1 MVGLFNLSTLTARQ
15 NLNKTDDQSRIT
27 VERLSTGKINNGPAG
42 RKVADFITSVA
53 LRNDEN
59 SYKAILDSL
68 PRATSVLQTADGAGQ
83 QISAITARLKDLSYR
98 ATSSG
103 SNVERSALQLEFA
116 KLTEEIDR
124 ISTTANFNG
133 TKLLDGTLDTAS
145 KLNSDRRL
153 NSITSSLNVGTSVL
167 DGSGIVIGQGSNVN
181 ALTVTGIGTTNGVI
195 SAFSLVGRGSFSDA
209 TNSINANE
217 LAALPAAI
225 NGSVVVGD
233 IGDDTGNQASSYDL
247 SINLNGQTFSA
258 SNVNLNTGGNY
269 TLYLGG
275 NTSTGATVSVTLG
288 AQTFTNDAAETIFRT
303 DLASALNV
311 ATGTVAATAPFFTP
325 TVRDT
330 FIADFNAGITSSDI
344 TITGNAANAGIFI
357 TVGGT
362 SYTTANSA
370 SINLTAPANQTV
382 NLYANGEANSGYI
395 KLNLKESQFFDN
407 TNAARNDF
415 RDKILA
421 DLTGVRL
428 DYKQAFNIRTS
439 DLGTEFFSNTGTP
452 FTVTVADGSS
462 GDINLVGSLET
473 INVSG
478 VYNKTSG
485 NQDVSLLINGK
496 AYTATAVDLDSAT
509 TLAFTNA
516 QTGTTITLNKD
527 ATKNTDPISSQANLD
542 DLLKKLK
549 NDLDG
554 ITIYQSRQI
563 GSGSLDQF
571 KPGTFDG
578 TQLDGL
584 DGFSFQLTSSSFG
597 IINENDQ
604 SSKPTTPA
612 FEGFRVSAETAAT
625 DGYVSVVINGET
637 FRTADGFFDGKST
650 NLRDNLENGKLVL
663 TNDRDTS
670 ETFVIDLSK
679 ATSTGI
685 NIDSDLSARGLEDA
699 LNKVFNTT
707 RETKLSF
714 QVGLD
719 VADKISLNIGGLT
732 TDDLFK
738 NADGQTRVLD
748 ISTIAGANEA
758 INVLT
763 LANEKVSSALAE
775 ITSAFARFE
784 NVKESVR
791 TAIKNLSEARDPIE
805 NADIAEESSKYAE
818 LQVLRDVATAVL
830 TTENQKNR
838 SLSRLIG

>member
-15 NLNKTDDQSRIT
+15 NLNKTDDQSRVT

-103 SNVERSALQLEFA
+103 SNVERQALQLEFA

-153 NSITSSLNVGTSVL
+153 NEVTSSLNVGSTAL
-167 DGSGIVIGQGSNVN
+167 DGGQIVINRGDSSNTLSVN
-181 ALTVTGIGTTNGVI
+181 YINDAELALFIQDFNNGIAAGDFAGYANDA
-195 SAFSLVGRGSFSDA
+195 SAFA
-209 TNSINANE
+209 
-217 LAALPAAI
+217 
-225 NGSVVVGD
+225 
-233 IGDDTGNQASSYDL
+233 
-247 SINLNGQTFSA
+247 
-258 SNVNLNTGGNY
+258 VNLT
-269 TLYLGG
+269 LGG
-275 NTSTGATVSVTLG
+275 VVFEN
-288 AQTFTNDAAETIFRT
+288 
-303 DLASALNV
+303 
-311 ATGTVAATAPFFTP
+311 AATAPDLSNASTGTTFRLYTNGA
-325 TVRDT
+325 DT
-330 FIADFNAGITSSDI
+330 T
-344 TITGNAANAGIFI
+344 
-357 TVGGT
+357 
-362 SYTTANSA
+362 NSA
-370 SINLTAPANQTV
+370 SITFTLKQTQDFNLAGSGDNFV
-382 NLYANGEANSGYI
+382 N
-395 KLNLKESQFFDN
+395 KLV
-407 TNAARNDF
+407 
-415 RDKILA
+415 A
-421 DLTGVRL
+421 DLTNVKI
-428 DYKQAFNIRTS
+428 DQKDAFSIKTS
-439 DLGTEFFSNTGTP
+439 DLGTEYFSIS
-452 FTVTVADGSS
+452 VADPFGVSIAAGST

-478 VYNKTSG
+478 TFTNSTA
-485 NQDVSLLINGK
+485 QDVSLLINGK
-496 AYTATAVDLDSAT
+496 AYVATAVDLANDVT
-509 TLAFTNA
+509 QTIAFVNA
-516 QTGTTITLNKD
+516 QTGTTITL
-527 ATKNTDPISSQANLD
+527 TKNAISQTALANQSDLD

-554 ITIYQSRQI
+554 VTVYQARQI

-571 KPGTFDG
+571 KPGVFDG
-578 TQLDGL
+578 TQLDGI
-584 DGFSFQLTSSSFG
+584 DGFDFELTTSSYG

-604 SSKPTTPA
+604 SSKPTTPV
-612 FEGFRVSAETAAT
+612 FEGFRVGAETAAT

-637 FRTADGFFDGKST
+637 FRTPDGFFDGKST
-650 NLRDNLENGKLVL
+650 NLRDSLPNGKLVL
-663 TNDRDTS
+663 TNTKDS
-670 ETFVIDLSK
+670 AETFVIDLSR

-685 NIDSDLSARGLEDA
+685 NTDSDLSARGLEDA

-748 ISTIAGANEA
+748 ISTIGGANEA